1 MFLTIPALA
10 PLVHRVYPGM
20 TTTLSGATTSSLEIG
35 LGSARGGGDGV
46 TRAATTAAP
55 RLHGATPHLALVI
68 TASPAGDAMAEAR
81 GVLGRIQ
88 VAGGASAL
96 LLTDDGPMK
105 SGALV
110 VCVANADGAASG
122 VAATTGRDLAD
133 AGQAAAR
140 LVLSGWP
147 FRARYPRGLGIAFA
161 RSDSGDSALRFL
173 DSWRDFMG
181 PKMRTVCGVLGSPVL
196 YGGGQG
202 NAVRRLAGR
211 GRGGVRAWCPARGRA
226 GRPRDRCHRRLAP
239 QRSSARLILGARRA
253 PVEPDLP
260 QQTRPRHR
268 AHARDALRARG
279 GDRVVVVDAVHAD
292 HFPDAAREQP
302 RRHRAGHPARD
313 PAAAK
318 RRVRELVHHEDLS
331 RPETDE
337 ARDTAETPTLAKACS
352 ARHGGPAGGRGP
364 GREQAETRPA

>member
-1 MFLTIPALA
+1 
-10 PLVHRVYPGM
+10 M

-35 LGSARGGGDGV
+35 LGYATGGRDAV
-46 TRAATTAAP
+46 TRAATTAAS

-202 NAVRRLAGR
+202 NAEPRLSVACLEASYATGLGWSDATGEPSTEALVHGAADATLTAVKRLDGRPARLVLVVETAARHARLGAAVRQEWTAIRGQLDESTPCAGWLVDDVAAYGR
-211 GRGGVRAWCPARGRA
+211 GVQPIAAPGALVVVALGDSPRAEAARG
-226 GRPRDRCHRRLAP
+226 
-239 QRSSARLILGARRA
+239 
-253 PVEPDLP
+253 
-260 QQTRPRHR
+260 
-268 AHARDALRARG
+268 
-279 GDRVVVVDAVHAD
+279 
-292 HFPDAAREQP
+292 
-302 RRHRAGHPARD
+302 
-313 PAAAK
+313 
-318 RRVRELVHHEDLS
+318 
-331 RPETDE
+331 
-337 ARDTAETPTLAKACS
+337 
-352 ARHGGPAGGRGP
+352 
-364 GREQAETRPA
+364 

>member
-1 MFLTIPALA
+1 
-10 PLVHRVYPGM
+10 M

-35 LGSARGGGDGV
+35 LGYATGGRDAV
-46 TRAATTAAP
+46 TRAATTAAS

-161 RSDSGDSALRFL
+161 RSDSGDAALRLSVACLEASYTTGLGWSDATGEPSTEALVHGAADATLTAVKRL
-173 DSWRDFMG
+173 D
-181 PKMRTVCGVLGSPVL
+181 
-196 YGGGQG
+196 
-202 NAVRRLAGR
+202 GR
-211 GRGGVRAWCPARGRA
+211 PARLVLVVQTAAR
-226 GRPRDRCHRRLAP
+226 H
-239 QRSSARLILGARRA
+239 ARLGA
-253 PVEPDLP
+253 
-260 QQTRPRHR
+260 
-268 AHARDALRARG
+268 
-279 GDRVVVVDAVHAD
+279 
-292 HFPDAAREQP
+292 AAREEWAAI
-302 RRHRAGHPARD
+302 RAQLDESTPCAGWQVED
-313 PAAAK
+313 VAAY
-318 RRVRELVHHEDLS
+318 
-331 RPETDE
+331 
-337 ARDTAETPTLAKACS
+337 
-352 ARHGGPAGGRGP
+352 GRGVQPVAAP
-364 GREQAETRPA
+364 GALVIVAIGDSPRSEAPRG

>member
-1 MFLTIPALA
+1 MFPDTSALA
-10 PLVHRVYPGM
+10 PTVHPLPRM
-20 TTTLSGATTSSLEIG
+20 TTTLSGPTASSLKFVR
-35 LGSARGGGDGV
+35 GSAPGGRDAV
-46 TRAATTAAP
+46 PRAAPTAP
-55 RLHGATPHLALVI
+55 SRLHGATPHLALVI

-202 NAVRRLAGR
+202 NAEPRLSVACLQASYATGPGWSGATGEPSTEALVHGAADATLTAGQR
-211 GRGGVRAWCPARGRA
+211 LHGPPP
-226 GRPRDRCHRRLAP
+226 RPRPR
-239 QRSSARLILGARRA
+239 GAA
-253 PVEPDLP
+253 
-260 QQTRPRHR
+260 
-268 AHARDALRARG
+268 
-279 GDRVVVVDAVHAD
+279 
-292 HFPDAAREQP
+292 
-302 RRHRAGHPARD
+302 
-313 PAAAK
+313 
-318 RRVRELVHHEDLS
+318 
-331 RPETDE
+331 
-337 ARDTAETPTLAKACS
+337 
-352 ARHGGPAGGRGP
+352 GP
-364 GREQAETRPA
+364 G

>member
-35 LGSARGGGDGV
+35 LGYATGGRDAV
-46 TRAATTAAP
+46 TRAATTAAS

-181 PKMRTVCGVLGSPVL
+181 PNMRTVCGVLGSPVL

-202 NAVRRLAGR
+202 NAEPRLSVACLEASYATGLGWSDATGEPSTEALVHGAADATLTAVKRLDGRPARIVLVVQTAARHARLGAAAGQGWAAIRAPLDESTPCAGWQGEDGAAYGRGVPPGAAPGAPVIGAGR
-211 GRGGVRAWCPARGRA
+211 DPPRSEAPRG
-226 GRPRDRCHRRLAP
+226 
-239 QRSSARLILGARRA
+239 
-253 PVEPDLP
+253 
-260 QQTRPRHR
+260 
-268 AHARDALRARG
+268 
-279 GDRVVVVDAVHAD
+279 
-292 HFPDAAREQP
+292 
-302 RRHRAGHPARD
+302 
-313 PAAAK
+313 
-318 RRVRELVHHEDLS
+318 
-331 RPETDE
+331 
-337 ARDTAETPTLAKACS
+337 
-352 ARHGGPAGGRGP
+352 
-364 GREQAETRPA
+364 

>member
-10 PLVHRVYPGM
+10 PRVHRVSPGR
-20 TTTLSGATTSSLEIG
+20 TTTPSGGTPWSLEIG
-35 LGSARGGGDGV
+35 LGYAAGGRDAV
-46 TRAATTAAP
+46 TRAATPAAS

-140 LVLSGWP
+140 VVLSGWP

-196 YGGGQG
+196 YGGNG
-202 NAVRRLAGR
+202 NAEPRVSVACLEASYATGLGWTDATGEPSTDALVHGAADATLTAVKRLDGRPARLARR
-211 GRGGVRAWCPARGRA
+211 GATS
-226 GRPRDRCHRRLAP
+226 AP
-239 QRSSARLILGARRA
+239 
-253 PVEPDLP
+253 
-260 QQTRPRHR
+260 
-268 AHARDALRARG
+268 
-279 GDRVVVVDAVHAD
+279 
-292 HFPDAAREQP
+292 
-302 RRHRAGHPARD
+302 
-313 PAAAK
+313 
-318 RRVRELVHHEDLS
+318 
-331 RPETDE
+331 
-337 ARDTAETPTLAKACS
+337 C
-352 ARHGGPAGGRGP
+352 
-364 GREQAETRPA
+364 

>member
-1 MFLTIPALA
+1 
-10 PLVHRVYPGM
+10 M

-35 LGSARGGGDGV
+35 LGYATGGRDAV
-46 TRAATTAAP
+46 TRAATTAAS

-161 RSDSGDSALRFL
+161 RSYSGDSALRFL

-196 YGGGQG
+196 YGAGPRGSCSWC
-202 NAVRRLAGR
+202 RRPRVAR
-211 GRGGVRAWCPARGRA
+211 GSAPPPARSGRRA
-226 GRPRDRCHRRLAP
+226 VLSWTR
-239 QRSSARLILGARRA
+239 ARRA
-253 PVEPDLP
+253 
-260 QQTRPRHR
+260 Q
-268 AHARDALRARG
+268 G
-279 GDRVVVVDAVHAD
+279 GRSRTWRRTGVVSS
-292 HFPDAAREQP
+292 PWP
-302 RRHRAGHPARD
+302 RRAP
-313 PAAAK
+313 
-318 RRVRELVHHEDLS
+318 S
-331 RPETDE
+331 
-337 ARDTAETPTLAKACS
+337 
-352 ARHGGPAGGRGP
+352 
-364 GREQAETRPA
+364 